1 MDPTTIS
8 PKELKELL
16 AELKRRPGTPT
27 RCLQDDS
34 AAIQGLIDLLVVK
47 RVIPGEHPDELVVAY
62 MDRYNS
68 AVTGLIM
75 LLIEKN
81 VITEAEMDASMLA
94 FHHAIRHFGDRAA
107 NFEEV
112 SKLRRDTLKK
122 QLGR

>member
-1 MDPTTIS
+1 MDPTNIS
-8 PKELKELL
+8 SEELKEFLE
-16 AELKRRPGTPT
+16 ELKRKPGTPNQ
-27 RCLQDDS
+27 CLQDDS

-47 RVIPGEHPDELVVAY
+47 KVIPGEHPNELVISY

-75 LLIEKN
+75 LLVEKN

-94 FHHAIRHFGDRAA
+94 FHHAVRHFGDRATS
-107 NFEEV
+107 FEEV

-122 QLGR
+122 QLNR